1 MTTCQQ
7 RAVSLS
13 VVNHAV
19 SQPQINNNE
28 HLFQLFRQ
36 SLRYKFLLLAI
47 TPSIHKRSL
56 LSVHTSD
63 SHTYTIKFSSD
74 SHSYTSGHSYKL
86 HSRSKPEAALL
97 LSCRNH
103 EGAKNKHV
111 DLLRLSLIYIAS
123 WTCRA
128 LTCSPTSR
136 AGIFILPQTV
146 SGVDM

>member
-1 MTTCQQ
+1 MSDSNMLANACQQ

-13 VVNHAV
+13 VVNHEV

-103 EGAKNKHV
+103 EGANKKTRRSLALESHLHSFL
-111 DLLRLSLIYIAS
+111 DLSSSDL
-123 WTCRA
+123 
-128 LTCSPTSR
+128 
-136 AGIFILPQTV
+136 
-146 SGVDM
+146 